1 MDGNGRRLTLSDH
14 ATPPPTDRR
23 PAEAGSPVPPSLD
36 AREELLAVVRGIGS
50 VMFLTS
56 DRIIVTR
63 DGYERRPRSGV
74 QSFPHER
81 IGRVRIERGSAGSG
95 RIVVWSAGD
104 VESASMFFE
113 ARARDRADEL
123 VALASAQVAR
133 ARRRTVASG
142 GVASPASPAPRG
154 KSDGS
159 AGPPRRGV

>member
-1 MDGNGRRLTLSDH
+1 
-14 ATPPPTDRR
+14 
-23 PAEAGSPVPPSLD
+23 VPPSLD
-36 AREELLAVVRGIGS
+36 DREELLAVVRGIGS
-50 VMFLTS
+50 AMFLTS
-56 DRIIVTR
+56 NRIIVAR

-104 VESASMFFE
+104 VELASMFFE

-123 VALASAQVAR
+123 VALASVQVAR
-133 ARRRTVASG
+133 ARRRAAGSG
-142 GVASPASPAPRG
+142 GAATPASPASRG
-154 KSDGS
+154 TNDGS

>member
-1 MDGNGRRLTLSDH
+1 MDRGPAGPGSLV
-14 ATPPPTDRR
+14 PPT
-23 PAEAGSPVPPSLD
+23 LD

-50 VMFLTS
+50 AMFLTS
-56 DRIIVTR
+56 ARIIVAR

-104 VESASMFFE
+104 VEAASMFFE
-113 ARARDRADEL
+113 SRARGRADEL

-133 ARRRTVASG
+133 ARRRSAPSG
-142 GVASPASPAPRG
+142 
-154 KSDGS
+154 
-159 AGPPRRGV
+159 

>member
-1 MDGNGRRLTLSDH
+1 M
-14 ATPPPTDRR
+14 DRR
-23 PAEAGSPVPPSLD
+23 PAEAGALVPPSLD
-36 AREELLAVVRGIGS
+36 DREELLAVVRGIGS
-50 VMFLTS
+50 AMFLTS
-56 DRIIVTR
+56 DRIIVAR

-81 IGRVRIERGSAGSG
+81 IGRVRIERGTAGSG

-133 ARRRTVASG
+133 ARRRAAAAG
-142 GVASPASPAPRG
+142 GVATPASPAPRA

>member
-1 MDGNGRRLTLSDH
+1 M
-14 ATPPPTDRR
+14 
-23 PAEAGSPVPPSLD
+23 
-36 AREELLAVVRGIGS
+36 VRGIGS
-50 VMFLTS
+50 AMFLTS
-56 DRIIVTR
+56 DRIIVAR

-81 IGRVRIERGSAGSG
+81 ISRVRIERGAAGSG

-104 VESASMFFE
+104 IESASMFFE

-133 ARRRTVASG
+133 ARRRAVAPD
-142 GVASPASPAPRG
+142 GVATPASSAPRG

>member
-1 MDGNGRRLTLSDH
+1 M
-14 ATPPPTDRR
+14 DRR
-23 PAEAGSPVPPSLD
+23 SGEAGSLVPPSLD
-36 AREELLAVVRGIGS
+36 VREELLAVVRGIGS
-50 VMFLTS
+50 AMFLTS
-56 DRIIVTR
+56 DRIIVAR
-63 DGYERRPRSGV
+63 DGYERRPKSGV

-133 ARRRTVASG
+133 ARRRTAASA
-142 GVASPASPAPRG
+142 GVAAPESPPPRG

-159 AGPPRRGV
+159 AGPARGGV

>member
-1 MDGNGRRLTLSDH
+1 M
-14 ATPPPTDRR
+14 DRR
-23 PAEAGSPVPPSLD
+23 SGEAGSLVPPSLD
-36 AREELLAVVRGIGS
+36 VREELLAVVRGIGS
-50 VMFLTS
+50 AMFLTS

-133 ARRRTVASG
+133 ARRRTAASA
-142 GVASPASPAPRG
+142 GVAAPESPAPRG

-159 AGPPRRGV
+159 AGPPRGGV